1 MTTGM
6 QIATITIITLFVS
19 ISVSSGIDKGIKLLS
34 NANMILAVFFVF
46 FILFLGNTIG
56 LLKDLV
62 ENTGNYLASF
72 IGDTFNLYAYEKQ
85 NET

>member
-46 FILFLGNTIG
+46 FILFLGNITG
-56 LLKDLV
+56 L
-62 ENTGNYLASF
+62 
-72 IGDTFNLYAYEKQ
+72 
-85 NET
+85 